1 MPLALLITVFLI
13 ATCGLIYEL
22 IAGTLASYLLGDSVT
37 QFSLVIGVY
46 LFSMGVGSLLTQK
59 IQRDLLGTFVRVELL
74 IALLGGFSAAGLFWL
89 FPRVDS
95 FRVVLFGL
103 VSLIG
108 ILVGVEIPLLMR
120 VLKDRI
126 EFNRLVAQVFGFDYV
141 GALLA
146 SVLFPLLLVPHLGLV
161 RGALVFGFINA
172 LVAVWSV
179 WLFRASLPQFRMR
192 CAETAFVVIV
202 LLVALI
208 GSSKLELALEG
219 GAYSDPVVY
228 SQASSYQK
236 IVITQRG
243 DDTRLYL
250 NGNLQFSSRD
260 EYRYHEALVHPVLA
274 AMQRPIKVLVMGGGD
289 GLAMREVLRYP
300 NVTHATLVDLDPA
313 ITSLFQTQE
322 GLRKLNADAL
332 NSKRVTVVNA
342 DAFIWL
348 RDVNRERY
356 DVIIAD
362 FPDPSNFSVGKL
374 FTTAFYKEMSKALA
388 PEGRSVIQA
397 TSPAMARRSYW
408 CMDKTLRSA
417 GLQTLPYHAYVPS
430 FGEWGFIMAAHNPL
444 AMPVEFPAG
453 LKFMD
458 RITFETMCQFP
469 ADMARVDTPVQTLN
483 SQALVH
489 LYEEEWSRYTGP

>member
-13 ATCGLIYEL
+13 ATCGLVYEL

-46 LFSMGVGSLLTQK
+46 LFSMGVGSLLTQR

-89 FPRVDS
+89 FPRVES

-141 GALLA
+141 GALVA

-161 RGALVFGFINA
+161 RGGLVFGLINA

-179 WLFRASLPQFRMR
+179 WLFRHTLPQFRQR
-192 CAETAFVVIV
+192 CVETAIVVAI
-202 LLVALI
+202 LLFALI
-208 GSSKLELALEG
+208 SSSRLELALEG

-228 SQASSYQK
+228 SQSTSYQK
-236 IVITQRG
+236 MVITQRG
-243 DDTRLYL
+243 DDTRLFL

-274 AMQRPIKVLVMGGGD
+274 AFERPVKVLVLGGGD
-289 GLAMREVLRYP
+289 GLAMREVLRYS

-313 ITSLFQTQE
+313 MTSLFQTHA
-322 GLRKLNADAL
+322 GLRKLNLESL
-332 NSKRVTVVNA
+332 NSPRVTVVNA
-342 DAFIWL
+342 DAFVWL
-348 RDVNRERY
+348 RDVNRERF
-356 DVIIAD
+356 DAIIAD

-374 FTTAFYKEMSKALA
+374 FTTAFYKEMTKALA
-388 PEGRSVIQA
+388 PEGRAVVQA

-408 CMDKTLRSA
+408 CMDKTIRTA
-417 GLQTLPYHAYVPS
+417 GLKTLPYHAYVPS
-430 FGEWGFIMAAHNPL
+430 FGEWGFILAAYQTP
-444 AMPVEFPAG
+444 AMPENFPAG
-453 LKFMD
+453 LRFID
-458 RITFETMCQFP
+458 RLTFETMCRFP

-483 SQALVH
+483 TQALVH
-489 LYEEEWSRYTGP
+489 LYEEEWARYTGP

>member
-13 ATCGLIYEL
+13 ATCGLVYEL

-89 FPRVDS
+89 FPIVDS
-95 FRVVLFGL
+95 FRIVLFGL
-103 VSLIG
+103 VALIG
-108 ILVGVEIPLLMR
+108 IFVGIEIPLLMR

-126 EFNRLVAQVFGFDYV
+126 EFSSLVAQVFGFDYV
-141 GALLA
+141 GALVA

-161 RGALVFGFINA
+161 RGALAFGLINA
-172 LVAVWSV
+172 LVAAWSV
-179 WLFRASLPQFRMR
+179 WLFRENLPRLRQRTV
-192 CAETAFVVIV
+192 ETIIVILV
-202 LLVALI
+202 LLGALI
-208 GSSKLELALEG
+208 GSGRLELALEG
-219 GAYSDPVVY
+219 GAYTDPVVY
-228 SQASSYQK
+228 SQATQYQK
-236 IVITQRG
+236 IVVTQRG
-243 DDTRLYL
+243 DDTRLFL

-274 AMQRPIKVLVMGGGD
+274 AFDRPITVLILGGGD
-289 GLAMREVLRYP
+289 GLAMREVLRYD

-313 ITSLFQTQE
+313 MTSLFQTQE
-322 GLRKLNADAL
+322 SLRKLNGGSLSSPRA
-332 NSKRVTVVNA
+332 TVVNA

-348 RDVNRERY
+348 RDVNKQRF
-356 DVIIAD
+356 DAIIAD

-374 FTTAFYKEMSKALA
+374 FTTAFYREMKKALA
-388 PEGRSVIQA
+388 PHGRAVIQA
-397 TSPAMARRSYW
+397 TSPAMARRSFW
-408 CMDKTLRSA
+408 CMDKTVRHA
-417 GLQTLPYHAYVPS
+417 GLPTLPYHAYVPS
-430 FGEWGFIMAAHNPL
+430 FGEWGFIMAGHEP
-444 AMPVEFPAG
+444 PVLPEHFPAG
-453 LKFMD
+453 LRFID
-458 RITFETMCQFP
+458 RLTFETMCRFP